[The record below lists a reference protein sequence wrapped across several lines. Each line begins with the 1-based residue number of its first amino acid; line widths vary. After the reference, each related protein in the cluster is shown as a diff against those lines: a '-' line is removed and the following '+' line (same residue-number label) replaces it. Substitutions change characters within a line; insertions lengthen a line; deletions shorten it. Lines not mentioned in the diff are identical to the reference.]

1 VLTPGLL
8 AFSVQEAVAL
18 KPLTFHVTVPVGDV
32 AVPAPVSVT
41 VAVDVIGV
49 PWGTLKLLGVML
61 VLVLRRLTVI
71 DPDPELKECWA
82 SPE

>member
-1 VLTPGLL
+1 M
-8 AFSVQEAVAL
+8 SVQDTVTL
-18 KPLTFHVTVPVGDV
+18 SPLTFQVTVPVGDE
-32 AVPAPVSVT
+32 AVPALVSVT

-49 PWGTLKLLGVML
+49 PWGTLKVLGVTP

-71 DPDPELKECWA
+71 DPDPELWPCEL